1 MGQGSQSAAPEPDLR
16 SGALSE
22 DWPKASASEV
32 SLYVHV
38 PFCDVRCPYCHFTC
52 LVNRDA
58 SLFDRWATAV
68 VEQFRRMREH
78 FAVESLASV
87 YFGGGTPTALP
98 PASRAVIARWLAEEL
113 VPMLGDSA
121 EVTLECNPE
130 SSWPES
136 LRPWVD
142 AGVNR
147 LSVGLQSMDAGV
159 LEFLGR
165 LNTPDANRRVLDL
178 ACSLV
183 DNVSADLIV
192 ASPPDARPALENSIA
207 EITAWPVK
215 HVSAYL
221 LEIHAATRFGRD
233 LRSGRLVPKPDDE
246 QAGLYRTLVDRLDAK
261 GFNAYELSN
270 FARPGFEARHNRRYW
285 TRDPYLGV
293 GPSAHSNIGRW
304 RWSELR
310 DTGPWCQGV
319 ESGAALLEDR
329 EELGEQ
335 EIHEERVLL
344 GLRLQEGIAA
354 SELAGRDKLVVEFTR
369 AGLLRRQED
378 RIAATLDG
386 WLLLDQIV
394 ARLTA

>member
-1 MGQGSQSAAPEPDLR
+1 MGQGSQPAAPEPDLR

-22 DWPKASASEV
+22 GWPKAAAPEV

-38 PFCDVRCPYCHFTC
+38 PFCDVRCPYCHFSC
-52 LVNRDA
+52 FVNRDA
-58 SLFDRWATAV
+58 ALFDRWASSV
-68 VEQFRRMREH
+68 VEQFRRMRAH
-78 FAVESLASV
+78 FAVQSVASV

-98 PASRAVIARWLAEEL
+98 PVSRSIICRWLADEL
-113 VPMLGDSA
+113 LPLLGDAA

-130 SSWPES
+130 SAWPES
-136 LRPWVD
+136 LEPWID
-142 AGVNR
+142 SGVNR
-147 LSVGLQSMDAGV
+147 LSLGLQSMDADV

-192 ASPPDARPALENSIA
+192 ASPPDAAATLQSSVE
-207 EITAWPVK
+207 EITGWPVK

-233 LRSGRLVPKPDDE
+233 LISGQLIPKPDGE
-246 QAGLYRTLVDRLDAK
+246 QADLYRLLVDRLGSA

-285 TRDPYLGV
+285 TREPYLGV
-293 GPSAHSNIGRW
+293 GSSAHSNIGRW
-304 RWSELR
+304 RWAELR
-310 DTGPWCQGV
+310 DTRQWCVGV
-319 ESGAALLEDR
+319 ESGAALVEDL
-329 EELGEQ
+329 EELGER

-344 GLRLQEGIAA
+344 GLRLEEGILA
-354 SELAGRDKLVVEFTR
+354 SELVDRERLVEEFTR
-369 AGLLRRQED
+369 AGLLRRRGD
-378 RIAATLDG
+378 RISATLDG